1 FEPFFTTKSV
11 GKGTGLGLSQVY
23 GFARASGGEATI
35 ESAPGAGAAVI
46 LRLPRSGKAAP
57 LPGLRPKARATADG
71 ARARVLL
78 VEDDDRVAELV
89 GEMLGE
95 LGYETARAASAD
107 EALGALRK
115 EPLFDVVFSDM
126 VMPGEM
132 SGLDL
137 ARRIAAER
145 PDLPILLTT
154 GYSAAAAEAAAEG
167 LRLLVKPYRIE
178 ALSEQLQ
185 AALRERRQSGSL
197 H

>member
-1 FEPFFTTKSV
+1 
-11 GKGTGLGLSQVY
+11 
-23 GFARASGGEATI
+23 
-35 ESAPGAGAAVI
+35 
-46 LRLPRSGKAAP
+46 SGKAAP